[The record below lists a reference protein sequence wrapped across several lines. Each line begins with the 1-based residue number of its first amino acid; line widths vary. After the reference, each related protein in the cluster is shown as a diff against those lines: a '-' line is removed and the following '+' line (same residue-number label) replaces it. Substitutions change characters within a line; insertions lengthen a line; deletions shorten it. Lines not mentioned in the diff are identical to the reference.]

1 MLIGV
6 TGKAGSGKDAFAKYF
21 IDQQRFAKYA
31 LADPIKRMIE
41 AGFNIGP
48 AAWEDRAVKEK
59 EIEWLGRSLRYLAQT
74 LGTEWG
80 RMLVHPDIWLLLAE
94 QRRLQVNNLIITDVR
109 FDNEAEWMLSK
120 GGTLFEIVRDAQEMD
135 NAGHASEKG
144 VSSSL
149 IAHTVQN
156 FGTISDLRRKARAA
170 WGVLNRG

>member
-21 IDQQRFAKYA
+21 IDQHDFEGYA
-31 LADPIKRMIE
+31 LAAPIKRMID
-41 AGFNIGP
+41 AGFNLGRV
-48 AAWEDRAVKEK
+48 WDNRAVKEK
-59 EIEWLGRSLRYLAQT
+59 EIEWLGRSPRYLAQT

-80 RMLVHPDIWLLLAE
+80 RQLVNQNIWLLLAE
-94 QRRLQVNNLIITDVR
+94 RQLLLAGDLIITDVR